1 MLRRW
6 VLLRHESPKVI
17 KEKEPLKKKGS
28 IDYFGLMNLSLASC
42 SPAELA
48 SVSIQQGKNQF
59 EKLYF
64 KTVEKADQ
72 IHKLLTVRQL
82 DLLVRKGVF
91 RQIDVSRIW
100 FVAGKKVEFFR
111 LRFYL
116 FKITKTLSLAQN
128 PP

>member
-72 IHKLLTVRQL
+72 IQWSRT
-82 DLLVRKGVF
+82 RKGGWRVAQSPILGSTITVD
-91 RQIDVSRIW
+91 RLKKRGYLAMLEYYQQIRSI
-100 FVAGKKVEFFR
+100 
-111 LRFYL
+111 
-116 FKITKTLSLAQN
+116 
-128 PP
+128 

>member
-72 IHKLLTVRQL
+72 IHIQYLIVFLLEQC
-82 DLLVRKGVF
+82 GF
-91 RQIDVSRIW
+91 HFSPS
-100 FVAGKKVEFFR
+100 FM
-111 LRFYL
+111 
-116 FKITKTLSLAQN
+116 
-128 PP
+128 